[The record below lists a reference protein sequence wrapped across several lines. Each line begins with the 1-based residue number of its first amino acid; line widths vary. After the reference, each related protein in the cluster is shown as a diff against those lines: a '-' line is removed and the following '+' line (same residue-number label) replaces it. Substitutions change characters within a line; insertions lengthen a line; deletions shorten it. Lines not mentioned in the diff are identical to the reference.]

1 MSGFL
6 GTRYRRRI
14 ANVPEL
20 YIVATPI
27 GNLEDITLRALAVF
41 RSVDLIAAEDTRT
54 TRKLLSAHG
63 ISKALTSCNARSE
76 ANSAKFIISALREG
90 KNVAYASDA
99 GTPGLSDPGKTL
111 VRMVRDAGFR
121 IVPIPGASAA
131 TALLSV
137 SGHVG
142 KQALFEGFLSPKSG
156 RRRKRINELL
166 QCEIPFILFE
176 SPHRILKLLSDLAD
190 LTDKRNIV
198 VGRELTKIYEEIVTG
213 TAAEILA
220 LLEERESQRGE
231 FTLLVEVEKK
241 N

>member
-1 MSGFL
+1 M
-6 GTRYRRRI
+6 
-14 ANVPEL
+14 
-20 YIVATPI
+20 ATPI
-27 GNLEDITLRALAVF
+27 GNLRDITLRALDVL

-54 TRKLLSAHG
+54 TRKLLSAHD
-63 ISKALTSCNARSE
+63 ISNSLTSCDARSE
-76 ANSAKFIISALREG
+76 AAAAKKIISALDDG
-90 KNVAYASDA
+90 KNVAYTSDA

-111 VRMVRDAGFR
+111 VRLVRKAGFR
-121 IVPIPGASAA
+121 VVPIPGASAT

-142 KQALFEGFLSPKSG
+142 KQALFEGFLSPKPG

-166 QCEIPFILFE
+166 KYEMPFILFE

-190 LTDKRNIV
+190 LSDRRNIV
-198 VGRELTKIYEEIVTG
+198 MGRELTKIYEEIVVG
-213 TAAEILA
+213 TADEILA
-220 LLEERESQRGE
+220 LLEGRESQRGE